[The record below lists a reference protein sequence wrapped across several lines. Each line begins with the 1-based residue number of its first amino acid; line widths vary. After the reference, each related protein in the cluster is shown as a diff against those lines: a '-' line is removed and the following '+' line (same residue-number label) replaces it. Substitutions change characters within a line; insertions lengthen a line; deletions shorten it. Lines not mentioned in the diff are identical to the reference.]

1 MSQDLAASI
10 RARLLNIAKAD
21 NTDFNQILVRYALER
36 FLYRISLSEYS
47 DQFLLKGALL
57 FTLWYDMP
65 HRPTRDADLLG
76 FGDSNLKSLEKTFR
90 DIAIIKV
97 DDGILFEPDSVVVE
111 EIRKEAGY
119 SGARIVICAELA
131 KAKTRT
137 QIDIGF
143 GDAVTPNPVDATYP
157 TLIDGMPAPQLRVY
171 PVYTVVAEK
180 LHAIVLLGMTNTRLK
195 DYFDLQVLI
204 EREEIN
210 INILSEAIS
219 ATFVRRGMRIP
230 TELPIGLTVEFA
242 EDPSRQK
249 LWNAFLLKNDLKL
262 TSLSGAVKQ
271 IKELFE
277 KYLITLYANKR
288 IQKLE

>member
-10 RARLLNIAKAD
+10 RARLLNIAKSD

-36 FLYRISLSEYS
+36 FLYRISQSEFS

-76 FGDSNLKSLEKTFR
+76 FGDSNLKSLKKNFR
-90 DIAIIKV
+90 DIASMKV

-119 SGARIVICAELA
+119 FGARVVISAELA

-143 GDAVTPNPVDATYP
+143 GDVVTPNPVDATYP

-171 PVYTVVAEK
+171 PIYTVIAEK

-204 EREEIN
+204 QREEID

-219 ATFVRRGMRIP
+219 ATFVRRGMQIP

-242 EDPSRQK
+242 EDSSRQK

-262 TSLSGAVKQ
+262 TSLSDAVNQ

-277 KYLITLYANKR
+277 KYLIT
-288 IQKLE
+288 I

>member
-171 PVYTVVAEK
+171 PVYTVIAEK